1 MILLERFTKIVTYL
15 PLIDKDDRSALPSV
29 ISELEQIM
37 LDESVPEALLL
48 QVTRCCKLAEHIALN
63 EIDFEKGI
71 NKLSQNIN
79 RLLIF
84 VEKTEQ
90 ENIKSAI
97 PPEVA
102 DVNTEIP
109 SDPVCDDIIQYRIKF
124 PSAQKSTLDDF
135 ESAILAFEKG
145 DVHVIANV
153 KRILHTWKGE
163 FGVLE
168 LPQYSSLLHQVEQ
181 FLEEGLIGADQL
193 FYFKDFLANQLSLIT
208 SGNIPDKLSID
219 AKKLFPSLT
228 ESRNEDAV
236 ATVVP
241 AIQPRIPPFKDI
253 DNSLLSDF
261 IIESRDHI
269 HTAESLLLEL
279 ESDSENPE
287 NINSIFR
294 CCHTIKGVA
303 GFINLHDLCD
313 FAHTMESVLDISRK
327 GELKLTTMHID
338 LLLTSMDCLKES
350 LMIIEECLLD
360 KPYRLPVTYEN
371 TINALKYMIQN
382 KGQLPE
388 ITYKEQ
394 NKPDSAESLQKPSRT
409 HDTANIKDP
418 SCTINDNEA
427 LSVVPVLSEHPVQAV
442 HSKSGNYEETIRVPI
457 QRLDQLIDAIGEA
470 VIAQSMISAD
480 KTIRE
485 SSNQNLHTK
494 IAQTTMIMRQIQEL
508 SMSLRMVSLKSTF
521 QKMARLVRDLSKKS
535 SKEVHFI
542 TDGEDTE
549 LDKSVVENIGD
560 PLIHMIRNSVDHGLE
575 TTEERIAKGKPS
587 AGTINLRAYHK
598 AGNVYIEIRD
608 DGKGLD
614 KELIFS
620 KAVSKGL
627 CKKDD
632 KLTDSEIYHF
642 IFLPGFSTAKVV
654 TDLSGRGVGMDVV
667 KRNIEALRGSV
678 DIITE
683 KDKGT
688 TFTIRLPLTLAI
700 IDGMIVRVDT
710 SNYIVPTLSI
720 IETLAATSDH
730 VVHILDKGNVIKV
743 RDNLIPL
750 VYLSDIFNNS
760 TTHLNGVAKI
770 ALIVEDMMGRRSALI
785 VDEIIGQ
792 QQVVI
797 KNLGSGLG
805 DISGISGG
813 AIMSDGTVSLIIDV
827 GGILKTTLT

>member
-1 MILLERFTKIVTYL
+1 MILLERFNKIVAYL

-63 EIDFEKGI
+63 ETDFEKGI

-79 RLLIF
+79 RLLLF
-84 VEKTEQ
+84 VDKTAQ

-102 DVNTEIP
+102 DINTEIP
-109 SDPVCDDIIQYRIKF
+109 SEPVCDDIIQYRIKF
-124 PSAQKSTLDDF
+124 ASAQKSTLDDF

-145 DVHVIANV
+145 DIHAISNV
-153 KRILHTWKGE
+153 KRFLHTWKGE

-193 FYFKDFLANQLSLIT
+193 FYFKDFLTNQLPLIV
-208 SGNIPDKLSID
+208 SGAIPDTLSID
-219 AKKLFPSLT
+219 ASKLFPSQK
-228 ESRNEDAV
+228 ESMNEDAAV
-236 ATVVP
+236 NPVP

-261 IIESRDHI
+261 ITESRDHI

-313 FAHTMESVLDISRK
+313 FAHTLESVLDNSRK
-327 GELKLTTMHID
+327 GELKLSSMHID
-338 LLLTSMDCLKES
+338 LLLTSMDCLKE
-350 LMIIEECLLD
+350 LILIIEECLLD
-360 KPYRLPVTYEN
+360 KPYRLPDAYEQ
-371 TINALKYMIQN
+371 TINTLKYLIQN
-382 KGQLPE
+382 KGQFPE
-388 ITYKEQ
+388 TVYNGQ
-394 NKPDSAESLQKPSRT
+394 NKPDTTESLQKPSRIQ
-409 HDTANIKDP
+409 DAANIPDS
-418 SCTINDNEA
+418 SCTPDENKEPSAIPI
-427 LSVVPVLSEHPVQAV
+427 SSEHPTQAV
-442 HSKSGNYEETIRVPI
+442 HSKSGNFEETIRVPI

-480 KTIRE
+480 QTIRE
-485 SSNQNLHTK
+485 SNNQNLHTK

-575 TTEERIAKGKPS
+575 TTDERIAKGKPA

-614 KELIFS
+614 KEIIFN

-632 KLTDSEIYHF
+632 KLADNEIYHF
-642 IFLPGFSTAKVV
+642 IFLPGFSTAKTV

-688 TFTIRLPLTLAI
+688 SFTIRLPLTLAI
-700 IDGMIVRVDT
+700 IDGMIVRVEN

-750 VYLSDIFNNS
+750 VYLSDLFNNS
-760 TTHLNGVAKI
+760 ITRLNGSAKI
-770 ALIVEDMMGRRSALI
+770 ALIVEDMLGRRSALI

>member
-1 MILLERFTKIVTYL
+1 MTLLERFTKIVAYL
-15 PLIDKDDRSALPSV
+15 PLIDKNDRSALPAI
-29 ISELEQIM
+29 ISELEEIM

-63 EIDFEKGI
+63 ETDFEKGI

-79 RLLIF
+79 RLLLF

-90 ENIKSAI
+90 DKIKTAT

-102 DVNTEIP
+102 DINTEVP
-109 SDPVCDDIIQYRIKF
+109 SDPICEDIVQYRIKF
-124 PSAQKSTLDDF
+124 ASAQKSTLDDF
-135 ESAILAFEKG
+135 ESSVLAFEKG
-145 DVHVIANV
+145 DTHAIAKA

-193 FYFKDFLANQLSLIT
+193 FYFKDFLTNQLPLIA
-208 SGNIPDKLSID
+208 SGDIPDKLSID
-219 AKKLFPSLT
+219 VKKLFPSLT
-228 ESRNEDAV
+228 ERRNKDAV
-236 ATVVP
+236 KPFVP
-241 AIQPRIPPFKDI
+241 AIQPRIPQFKDI

-279 ESDSENPE
+279 ESDSGNPE

-313 FAHTMESVLDISRK
+313 FAHTMESLLDNSRK
-327 GELKLTTMHID
+327 GDLKLTSMHID
-338 LLLTSMDCLKES
+338 LLLISMDCLKES
-350 LMIIEECLLD
+350 IMIIEECMLD
-360 KPYRLPVTYEN
+360 KPYRLPDAYEQ
-371 TINALKYMIQN
+371 TINALKYTIQN
-382 KGQLPE
+382 KGQLPDSC
-388 ITYKEQ
+388 YNVQ
-394 NKPDSAESLQKPSRT
+394 NTSGSSLQIQKT
-409 HDTANIKDP
+409 VLDTTLAEASDASLSIDANDDSLVI
-418 SCTINDNEA
+418 
-427 LSVVPVLSEHPVQAV
+427 PVSLEQPVQVV
-442 HSKSGNYEETIRVPI
+442 HSKASNLEETIRVPI

-480 KTIRE
+480 QTIRE
-485 SSNQNLHTK
+485 SNNQNLHTK

-575 TTEERIAKGKPS
+575 TSEERIAKGKPS

-614 KELIFS
+614 KELIFN

-627 CKKDD
+627 CKSED

-678 DIITE
+678 DIFTE

-730 VVHILDKGNVIKV
+730 VIHVLDKGNVIKV

-750 VYLSDIFNNS
+750 VYLSDIFNNVKAE
-760 TTHLNGVAKI
+760 LNGITKI

>member
-1 MILLERFTKIVTYL
+1 MTLLERFTKIVAYL
-15 PLIDKDDRSALPSV
+15 PLIDKNDRSALPAI

-63 EIDFEKGI
+63 ETDFDKGI

-79 RLLIF
+79 RLLLF

-90 ENIKSAI
+90 DKIKTAI

-109 SDPVCDDIIQYRIKF
+109 SDPICEDILQYRIKF
-124 PSAQKSTLDDF
+124 ASAQKSTLDDF
-135 ESAILAFEKG
+135 ESSVLSFEKG
-145 DVHVIANV
+145 DLHAIAKA

-193 FYFKDFLANQLSLIT
+193 FYFKDFLANQLPLIA
-208 SGNIPDKLSID
+208 SGKIPDKLSID
-219 AKKLFPSLT
+219 VKKLFPSLT
-228 ESRNEDAV
+228 DSRNDSAV
-236 ATVVP
+236 TLIVP
-241 AIQPRIPPFKDI
+241 AIQPNVPQIKDI
-253 DNSLLSDF
+253 DVSLLSDF

-279 ESDSENPE
+279 ESDSENLE
-287 NINSIFR
+287 SINSIFR

-303 GFINLHDLCD
+303 GFINLLDLCNL
-313 FAHTMESVLDISRK
+313 AHTMESVLDNSRK
-327 GELKLTTMHID
+327 GELKLTSMHID
-338 LLLTSMDCLKES
+338 LLLASMDCLKES
-350 LMIIEECLLD
+350 IMIIEECMLD
-360 KPYRLPVTYEN
+360 KPYRLPDAYEL

-382 KGQLPE
+382 KGRLPDTYYNNQNSPASSISAQE
-388 ITYKEQ
+388 PVRDATIIEDSETSLSITNNDEPLVIPVSSEQ
-394 NKPDSAESLQKPSRT
+394 Q
-409 HDTANIKDP
+409 
-418 SCTINDNEA
+418 
-427 LSVVPVLSEHPVQAV
+427 VQAV
-442 HSKSGNYEETIRVPI
+442 HLKTGNLEETIRVPI

-485 SSNQNLHTK
+485 SNNQNLHTK

-521 QKMARLVRDLSKKS
+521 QKMARLIRDLSKKS
-535 SKEVHFI
+535 SKEVHFN
-542 TDGEDTE
+542 TEGEDTE

-575 TTEERIAKGKPS
+575 TSEERKAKGKPS
-587 AGTINLRAYHK
+587 TGTINLRAYHK
-598 AGNVYIEIRD
+598 AGNVYIEIHD

-614 KELIFS
+614 KELIFN

-654 TDLSGRGVGMDVV
+654 TDISGRGVGMDVV

-678 DIITE
+678 DIFTE

-700 IDGMIVRVDT
+700 IDGMIVRIDT

-720 IETLAATSDH
+720 IETLAATSEH
-730 VVHILDKGNVIKV
+730 VVHILDRGNAIKV
-743 RDNLIPL
+743 RENLIPL

-760 TTHLNGVAKI
+760 KTELNGITKI

-797 KNLGSGLG
+797 KNLGRGLG

>member
-1 MILLERFTKIVTYL
+1 MTLLERFTKIVAYL
-15 PLIDKDDRSALPSV
+15 PLIDKNDRSALPA
-29 ISELEQIM
+29 ITSELEQIM

-63 EIDFEKGI
+63 ETDFEKGI

-90 ENIKSAI
+90 ENIKTAI

-102 DVNTEIP
+102 DVNTEVP
-109 SDPVCDDIIQYRIKF
+109 EEPVCEDIIQYRVKF
-124 PSAQKSTLDDF
+124 ASAQKSTLDDF
-135 ESAILAFEKG
+135 ESSVLAFEKG
-145 DVHVIANV
+145 DTHAIAKV

-168 LPQYSSLLHQVEQ
+168 LPQYSSLIHQVEQ
-181 FLEEGLIGADQL
+181 FLEEGHIGADQL
-193 FYFKDFLANQLSLIT
+193 FYFKDFLANQLPLIA
-208 SGNIPDKLSID
+208 SGKIPDKLSID
-219 AKKLFPSLT
+219 VKKLFPSLT
-228 ESRNEDAV
+228 ESGNEGSV
-236 ATVVP
+236 TNFVP
-241 AIQPRIPPFKDI
+241 AIQPRVPPFKEI

-261 IIESRDHI
+261 VIESRDHI

-279 ESDSENPE
+279 ESDSDNSES
-287 NINSIFR
+287 INSIFR

-313 FAHTMESVLDISRK
+313 FAHTMESVLDNSRK

-338 LLLTSMDCLKES
+338 LLLTSMDCLKE
-350 LMIIEECLLD
+350 LIMVIEESMLD
-360 KPYRLPVTYEN
+360 KPYRLPDTYEH
-371 TINALKYMIQN
+371 TINALKYTIQN

-388 ITYKEQ
+388 SLSKDHKTAVSTPQVQEPTQTKA
-394 NKPDSAESLQKPSRT
+394 SAETSDTSLSLDNSDEPSV
-409 HDTANIKDP
+409 I
-418 SCTINDNEA
+418 
-427 LSVVPVLSEHPVQAV
+427 PVSSGQPVQSA
-442 HSKSGNYEETIRVPI
+442 HSKAGNLEETIRVPI

-480 KTIRE
+480 KTIRD
-485 SSNQNLHTK
+485 SNNQNLHTK

-535 SKEVHFI
+535 GKEVHFV

-575 TTEERIAKGKPS
+575 STEDRVAKGKPA

-598 AGNVYIEIRD
+598 AGNVYIEVRD
-608 DGKGLD
+608 NGKGLD
-614 KELIFS
+614 KELILT
-620 KAVSKGL
+620 KAISKGL
-627 CKKDD
+627 CKADD
-632 KLTDSEIYHF
+632 KLTDTEIYHF
-642 IFLPGFSTAKVV
+642 IFLPGFSTAKAV
-654 TDLSGRGVGMDVV
+654 TDISGRGVGMDVV
-667 KRNIEALRGSV
+667 KRNIESLRGSV
-678 DIITE
+678 DIFTE

-700 IDGMIVRVDT
+700 IDGMIVRVEKA
-710 SNYIVPTLSI
+710 NYIVPTLSI
-720 IETLAATSDH
+720 IETLAATSEH
-730 VVHILDKGNVIKV
+730 VVNILDKGNVIKV
-743 RDNLIPL
+743 REQLIPL
-750 VYLSDIFNNS
+750 VYLTEIFNDNKIA
-760 TTHLNGVAKI
+760 LNGVAKI
-770 ALIVEDMMGRRSALI
+770 ALVVEDMMGRKSALI
-785 VDEIIGQ
+785 VDEILGQ

-797 KNLGSGLG
+797 KNLGTGLG
-805 DISGISGG
+805 DIAGISGG

-827 GGILKTTLT
+827 GGILKTTFT

>member
-1 MILLERFTKIVTYL
+1 MILLERFNKIVAYL

-48 QVTRCCKLAEHIALN
+48 QVTRCCKLAEHIALS
-63 EIDFEKGI
+63 ETDFEKGI

-79 RLLIF
+79 RLLLF
-84 VEKTEQ
+84 VEKTAQ
-90 ENIKSAI
+90 ENIKTAI

-109 SDPVCDDIIQYRIKF
+109 SEPVCDDIIQYRIKF
-124 PSAQKSTLDDF
+124 ASAQKSTLDDF

-145 DVHVIANV
+145 DVHAISNV
-153 KRILHTWKGE
+153 KRFLHTWKGE

-193 FYFKDFLANQLSLIT
+193 FYFKDFLANQLPLIV
-208 SGNIPDKLSID
+208 SGTIPDKLSID
-219 AKKLFPSLT
+219 ANKLFPAPN

-236 ATVVP
+236 VTLVP

-261 IIESRDHI
+261 ITESRDHI

-313 FAHTMESVLDISRK
+313 FAHTLESVLDNSRK
-327 GELKLTTMHID
+327 GELKLSTTHID
-338 LLLTSMDCLKES
+338 LLLASMDCLKE
-350 LMIIEECLLD
+350 LILIIEECLLD
-360 KPYRLPVTYEN
+360 KPYRLPDSYEQ
-371 TINALKYMIQN
+371 TINALRYIIQN
-382 KGQLPE
+382 KGQFPE
-388 ITYKEQ
+388 TTYKNQ
-394 NKPDSAESLQKPSRT
+394 NNPDATESLQKPTRIQ
-409 HDTANIKDP
+409 DTARKPDSSCTLNENNDP
-418 SCTINDNEA
+418 SVNPILA
-427 LSVVPVLSEHPVQAV
+427 EHPTPAV
-442 HSKSGNYEETIRVPI
+442 HSKSGNFEETIRVPI

-480 KTIRE
+480 QTIRE

-508 SMSLRMVSLKSTF
+508 SMSLRMVSLRSTF

-575 TTEERIAKGKPS
+575 TTEERIAKGKPT

-614 KELIFS
+614 KEIIFN

-632 KLTDSEIYHF
+632 KLADNEIYHF
-642 IFLPGFSTAKVV
+642 IFLPGFSTAKTV

-688 TFTIRLPLTLAI
+688 SFTIRLPLTLAI
-700 IDGMIVRVDT
+700 IDGMIVRVEK

-730 VVHILDKGNVIKV
+730 VVNILDKGNVIKV
-743 RDNLIPL
+743 RENLIPL
-750 VYLSDIFNNS
+750 VYLSDVFNNS
-760 TTHLNGVAKI
+760 ITRLNGSVKI
-770 ALIVEDMMGRRSALI
+770 ALIVEDMLGRKSALI

-797 KNLGSGLG
+797 KNLGNGLG
-805 DISGISGG
+805 DIPGISGG

-827 GGILKTTLT
+827 GGILKTTLS